1 MSLRAR
7 LVASIVTLV
16 AATVVLLS
24 VLFLRT
30 ALQTSF
36 DDARRIADEN
46 AQQVE
51 SFLLP
56 RAQAAVQRMQP
67 PPATLDEVADA
78 YVRAVAADEELDD
91 LLANLTASSA
101 ILIEALITG
110 PDGSVLAD
118 SLDSRGGEHFTP
130 LPLLEQFEDKNL
142 VARLA
147 ETLSS
152 NQDYDVVRAL
162 GVGDRQLFTIH
173 MVVSSLLMR
182 QHYLAPLEPLGIASV
197 VALLVS
203 VFAAVV
209 VSRLAVR
216 PFEKIGE
223 QIDRITRGEQNDDS
237 DDRLSPTKELAAVE
251 SKLSLLGQQFR
262 GARADT
268 EELRG
273 SIDQLLDRLQEA
285 VLLFGPD
292 DKLVMAGGAAERL
305 VGAGRWEL
313 MGKKLEEVFPDSS
326 QLGALVQSAVRLRR
340 QTKDRPVRL
349 DGRGDDTPRNLLASV
364 ELIEDFVTHERLGSL
379 VTLREADPR
388 KQIELQLDL
397 STRMAA
403 ISRLT
408 SGAAHEIKNP
418 LNSIALHLEV
428 LKQKLMHDSAGADEI
443 EVISREIQRLDRV
456 VKSFLDFTRPVE
468 LNVEAFDLGRL
479 VAELADLVRLDA
491 QAQGIEVLCEPADG
505 VVVRGDRDLLKQAL
519 LNVVV
524 NGLQASSSGGTL
536 ELGLEGTDDGWIIRI
551 KDTGAGIPE
560 DIRPQIFQLYF
571 STKGGK
577 GSGIGLAMTFQV
589 VQLHGGT
596 IDVVSEVSQGTEF
609 RILMPTARVIGAT
622 PNPRQDD
629 GLAPPPEYS

>member
-24 VLFLRT
+24 VLYLRT
-30 ALQTSF
+30 TLQTSF
-36 DDARRIADEN
+36 SDARRIADEN

-67 PPATLDEVADA
+67 APETLDEVAAA
-78 YVRAVAADEELDD
+78 YVRAVAEDEELDD
-91 LLANLTASSA
+91 LLANLTTNSA
-101 ILIEALITG
+101 VLIEALITG
-110 PDGSVLAD
+110 PDGSVLAA
-118 SLDSRGGEHFTP
+118 SLGSRANERFTP
-130 LPLLEQFEDKNL
+130 LPPLEQFEDKNL
-142 VARLA
+142 VTRLA
-147 ETLSS
+147 ETFSS
-152 NQDYDVVRAL
+152 NQDYDVAREL

-182 QHYLAPLEPLGIASV
+182 AHYLDPLEPLGIASI

-203 VFAAVV
+203 VLAAVV
-209 VSRLAVR
+209 VSSLAVR

-223 QIDRITRGEQNDDS
+223 QIDRITRGEQGDDA
-237 DDRLSPTKELAAVE
+237 DDRVSATKELAAVE

-292 DKLVMAGGAAERL
+292 DRLVMAGGAAERL
-305 VGAGRWEL
+305 IGAGRWEL
-313 MGKKLEEVFPDSS
+313 MGKSLEEVFPDSS

-349 DGRGDDTPRNLLASV
+349 EGRGADGPRNLLASV
-364 ELIEDFVTHERLGSL
+364 ELTEDFITHGRLGTL

-428 LKQKLMHDSAGADEI
+428 LKQKLTQDAAGVDEI

-468 LNVEAFDLGRL
+468 LKVEEFDLGRL
-479 VAELADLVRLDA
+479 VAELAGLVRLDA
-491 QAQGIEVLCEPADG
+491 KAQGIEVICEAADE
-505 VVVRGDRDLLKQAL
+505 VIVRGDRDLLKQAL

-536 ELGLEGTDDGWIIRI
+536 ELRLEGTDDGWLVRI
-551 KDTGAGIPE
+551 KDQGVGIPE
-560 DIRPQIFQLYF
+560 DVRPQIFQLYF

-596 IDVVSEVSQGTEF
+596 IDVVSEIGQGTEF

-622 PNPRQDD
+622 PNRRKNDSVTPT
-629 GLAPPPEYS
+629 EFS

>member
-7 LVASIVTLV
+7 LVASIVTLI

-30 ALQTSF
+30 TLQTSF
-36 DDARRIADEN
+36 GDARRIADEN

-67 PPATLDEVADA
+67 APETLDEVADA
-78 YVRAVAADEELDD
+78 YVRAVAEDEELDD
-91 LLANLTASSA
+91 LLANLTTNSA
-101 ILIEALITG
+101 VLIEALITG
-110 PDGSVLAD
+110 PDGAVLAA
-118 SLDSRGGEHFTP
+118 SLGSREDEHFTP

-147 ETLSS
+147 ETFSS
-152 NQDYDVVRAL
+152 NQDYDVVREL

-182 QHYLAPLEPLGIASV
+182 EHYLDPLEPLGIASI

-223 QIDRITRGEQNDDS
+223 QIDRITRGEHADDP

-313 MGKKLEEVFPDSS
+313 MGKNLEEVFPDSS

-349 DGRGDDTPRNLLASV
+349 DGRGADGPRNLLASV
-364 ELIEDFVTHERLGSL
+364 ELIEDFVSHGRLGTL

-428 LKQKLMHDSAGADEI
+428 LKQKLTHDSAGADEI

-468 LNVEAFDLGRL
+468 LKVEEFDLGRL
-479 VAELADLVRLDA
+479 VAELAGLVRLDA
-491 QAQGIEVLCEPADG
+491 EAQGIEVICDAANE

-536 ELGLEGTDDGWIIRI
+536 ELRLEGTEDGWLVRI
-551 KDTGAGIPE
+551 KDSGAGIPE

-596 IDVVSEVSQGTEF
+596 IDVVSEVGQGTEF
-609 RILMPTARVIGAT
+609 RILMPTARVIGAP
-622 PNPRQDD
+622 PNHGKND
-629 GLAPPPEYS
+629 GVTPPELS

>member
-30 ALQTSF
+30 TLQTSF
-36 DDARRIADEN
+36 GDARRIADEN

-67 PPATLDEVADA
+67 APATMDEVADA
-78 YVRAVAADEELDD
+78 YVRAVAEDEALDG
-91 LLANLTASSA
+91 LLANLMASSA
-101 ILIEALITG
+101 VLIEALITG
-110 PDGSVLAD
+110 PDGSVLAA
-118 SLDSRGGEHFTP
+118 SLESRRGERFTR
-130 LPLLEQFEDKNL
+130 LPLLEEFEDKNV

-152 NQDYDVVRAL
+152 NQDYDVVRDL

-182 QHYLAPLEPLGIASV
+182 EHYLAPLKPLGIASI

-223 QIDRITRGEQNDDS
+223 QIDRITRGEQDD
-237 DDRLSPTKELAAVE
+237 DAEDRLSPTKELAAVE

-349 DGRGDDTPRNLLASV
+349 DGRGADAPRNLLASV
-364 ELIEDFVTHERLGSL
+364 ELIEDFVTHGRLGTL

-428 LKQKLMHDSAGADEI
+428 LKQKLTSDSAGAEEI

-468 LNVEAFDLGRL
+468 LKVEEFDLGRL
-479 VAELADLVRLDA
+479 VLELADLVRLDA
-491 QAQGIEVLCEPADG
+491 EAQGIQVICESADEVL
-505 VVVRGDRDLLKQAL
+505 VRADRDLLKQAL

-524 NGLQASSSGGTL
+524 NGLQASSAGGTL
-536 ELGLEGTDDGWIIRI
+536 ELALEGTDAGWLVRI
-551 KDTGAGIPE
+551 KDRGAGIPE
-560 DIRPQIFQLYF
+560 AVRPQIFQLYF

-596 IDVVSEVSQGTEF
+596 IDVVSEVGQGTEF
-609 RILMPTARVIGAT
+609 RILMPTARVIGVT
-622 PNPRQDD
+622 PNRQHDD
-629 GLAPPPEYS
+629 GPAPPEFS

>member
-30 ALQTSF
+30 TLQTSF
-36 DDARRIADEN
+36 GDARRIADEN

-67 PPATLDEVADA
+67 APATLDEVADA
-78 YVRAVAADEELDD
+78 YVRAVAEDEELDD
-91 LLANLTASSA
+91 LLANLMASSA
-101 ILIEALITG
+101 VLIEALITG
-110 PDGSVLAD
+110 PDGEVLAA
-118 SLDSRGGEHFTP
+118 SLDSRAGERFDP
-130 LPLLEQFEDKNL
+130 LPPLEEFEDKNL
-142 VARLA
+142 IERLA
-147 ETLSS
+147 ETFAS
-152 NQDYDVVRAL
+152 NQDYDVVRPL

-182 QHYLAPLEPLGIASV
+182 EHYLEPLEPLGIASI

-223 QIDRITRGEQNDDS
+223 QIDRITRGEQDAET
-237 DDRLSPTKELAAVE
+237 DDRLSATKELAAVE

-313 MGKKLEEVFPDSS
+313 MGRKLEEVFPDSS

-340 QTKDRPVRL
+340 QIKDRPVRL
-349 DGRGDDTPRNLLASV
+349 DGRGADDPRNLLASV
-364 ELIEDFVTHERLGSL
+364 ELIEDFVTHGRLGTL

-428 LKQKLMHDSAGADEI
+428 LKQKLTQDSAGADEI

-468 LNVEAFDLGRL
+468 LKVEEFDLGRL
-479 VAELADLVRLDA
+479 VAELAGLIRLDA
-491 QAQGIEVLCEPADG
+491 QAQGIEVICEAAEE

-524 NGLQASSSGGTL
+524 NGLQASSAGGTL
-536 ELGLEGTDDGWIIRI
+536 ELALEGTDAGWLVRI
-551 KDTGAGIPE
+551 KDRGAGIPE
-560 DIRPQIFQLYF
+560 DVRPQIFQLYF

-577 GSGIGLAMTFQV
+577 GSGIGLAMTFQI

-596 IDVVSEVSQGTEF
+596 IDVVSEVGQGSEF

-622 PNPRQDD
+622 PNRRHDD
-629 GLAPPPEYS
+629 GLAPPEFS